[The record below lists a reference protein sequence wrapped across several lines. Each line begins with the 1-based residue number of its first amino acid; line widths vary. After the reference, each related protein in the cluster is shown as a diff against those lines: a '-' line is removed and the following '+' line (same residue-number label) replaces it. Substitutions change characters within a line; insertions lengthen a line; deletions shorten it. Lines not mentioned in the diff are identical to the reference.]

1 MTTKVFLDNLKLG
14 RQGAY
19 LLSDL
24 LKTRQIHVLST
35 IVNRSNIL
43 QVWYLDPRLKE
54 KMTFFSTFLSVT
66 RPEVGDLPLNSDP
79 RLRLYT
85 CDHQFPQTA

>member
-1 MTTKVFLDNLKLG
+1 MTTKIFLDNLKLG

-24 LKTRQIHVLST
+24 LRTRQIHVLLT
-35 IVNRSNIL
+35 IVNRSNTV
-43 QVWYLDPRLKE
+43 QVWHLDPRLKE
-54 KMTFFSTFLSVT
+54 KIAFFSTFLSVT

-85 CDHQFPQTA
+85 CGHQFRQTA